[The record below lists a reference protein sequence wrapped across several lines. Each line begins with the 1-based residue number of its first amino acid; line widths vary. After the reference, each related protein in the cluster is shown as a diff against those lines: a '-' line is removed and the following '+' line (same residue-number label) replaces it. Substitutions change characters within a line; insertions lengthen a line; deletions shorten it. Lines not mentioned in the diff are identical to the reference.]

1 MRKQFLHLFALLTV
15 TTSALGQTTPQ
26 LPSTVYIWPMGNFAQ
41 NAMMSSLAGVVNRST
56 NGELLLSP
64 DNGSQPNPRF
74 WLDRLKEQYPTVQSQ
89 VQSNITTRASWTGTC
104 FTTPAST
111 RLDGRINQTTTH
123 RLRTNRT

>member
-1 MRKQFLHLFALLTV
+1 MSNKFVQSFVLLV
-15 TTSALGQTTPQ
+15 WGVSLGRVAAAQ

-74 WLDRLKEQYPTVQSQ
+74 WLDRLKEQYPSVQSQ
-89 VQSNITTRASWTGTC
+89 VQSNIS
-104 FTTPAST
+104 
-111 RLDGRINQTTTH
+111 LLLNQYKSK
-123 RLRTNRT
+123 L